1 VAKNSSSAAIPAKG
15 ATFASR
21 TVRKVLPN
29 GIILDVME
37 NHAVPTVAINGAILA
52 GDASAPMDNPALARM
67 TAMMM
72 ERGTTR
78 HTKQQIADL
87 LDGAGA
93 TLSFSVNTFQTT
105 ITGSMLSRDTK
116 LVLGLLAEELLQPA
130 FDPSELEKGK
140 AELKSQVLRTS
151 ENTSSRA
158 FERLTQ
164 IALPAHHPYRAAGS
178 DRLIASI
185 EKTGISELKA
195 FHASRYNGASFILTV
210 VGDIN
215 TRDAVALVQSLF
227 KSFPTGS
234 RPEIAFA
241 RTAPGQPVHEAV
253 TMPGKAN
260 MNLVYGHA
268 SNLRRND
275 PDCEAALIANAA
287 VGQTSLTSRIGKR
300 VRDKEGLSYSL
311 ASRWGLTDILDGVWF
326 VNVAVAPVNLAK
338 ALQSTREEFEK
349 YCKEGITPEELDVQ
363 KNFFAG
369 NYNVNLGSNA
379 GIAASLVAAERFG
392 FGPSYLDE
400 FPGRVNKV
408 TIDQVNAA
416 IRTHL
421 HPDKLNLVI
430 AGDLVTLPS
439 E

>member
-1 VAKNSSSAAIPAKG
+1 
-15 ATFASR
+15 
-21 TVRKVLPN
+21 
-29 GIILDVME
+29 
-37 NHAVPTVAINGAILA
+37 
-52 GDASAPMDNPALARM
+52 
-67 TAMMM
+67 
-72 ERGTTR
+72 
-78 HTKQQIADL
+78 
-87 LDGAGA
+87 
-93 TLSFSVNTFQTT
+93 
-105 ITGSMLSRDTK
+105 
-116 LVLGLLAEELLQPA
+116 
-130 FDPSELEKGK
+130 
-140 AELKSQVLRTS
+140 
-151 ENTSSRA
+151 
-158 FERLTQ
+158 
-164 IALPAHHPYRAAGS
+164 
-178 DRLIASI
+178 
-185 EKTGISELKA
+185 
-195 FHASRYNGASFILTV
+195 
-210 VGDIN
+210 
-215 TRDAVALVQSLF
+215 
-227 KSFPTGS
+227 
-234 RPEIAFA
+234 
-241 RTAPGQPVHEAV
+241 
-253 TMPGKAN
+253 MPGKAN

-275 PDCEAALIANAA
+275 PDYEAALIANAA